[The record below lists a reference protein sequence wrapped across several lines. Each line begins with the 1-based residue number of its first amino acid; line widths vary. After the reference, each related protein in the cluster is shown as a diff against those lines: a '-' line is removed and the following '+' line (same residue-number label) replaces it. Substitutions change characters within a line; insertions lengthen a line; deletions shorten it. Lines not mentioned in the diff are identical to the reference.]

1 MANDLRWQVAS
12 LTVGGRDMIRRVV
25 LLCGLTAAG
34 WLTRGLCAA
43 DSQSLRVDVRIG
55 PRHTRGTTAASTQ
68 PRRIVVN
75 GDTMRVR
82 DLFPTATGQL
92 SEAELGRAVI
102 TGLRPGERRTLTGRE
117 IALHLSEVGIDPS
130 KRALP
135 ISGSVVVERAA
146 HVVPASTIV
155 GADGEAI
162 RGQWAPRPGD
172 EATIAPVTEARPML
186 APVGMLRVEATA
198 RRPALRGRLWV
209 ADVTGWVGEEA
220 AFTCTLR
227 YRVPVAG
234 DVLVTRRV
242 RRHGTL
248 GPCLGSL
255 RPVLPSLG
263 LGHGATAW
271 EGQWATLQV
280 WVEPGCGC
288 QPPLASLREA
298 VCSCRVPP

>member
-209 ADVTGWVGEEA
+209 ADVT
-220 AFTCTLR
+220 
-227 YRVPVAG
+227 
-234 DVLVTRRV
+234 
-242 RRHGTL
+242 
-248 GPCLGSL
+248 
-255 RPVLPSLG
+255 
-263 LGHGATAW
+263 
-271 EGQWATLQV
+271 
-280 WVEPGCGC
+280 
-288 QPPLASLREA
+288 
-298 VCSCRVPP
+298 